1 MTSKFLVR
9 TARVHRQLTVIGIQ
23 LAHKIARY
31 RSKLYGPT
39 EIISEDGEVIA
50 LYVNGLLQERR

>member
-9 TARVHRQLTVIGIQ
+9 TAGYRQLTVIGIQ
-23 LAHKIARY
+23 LALKIARY
-31 RSKLYGPT
+31 RSKRYGPT

-50 LYVNGLLQERR
+50 VYVNGLLQEGS